1 MIRILLLQIYL
12 AIGES
17 NCTAC
22 HCTNETTKCRICA
35 TSSIDSFKITKTHW
49 LYSIYCI
56 IIWRKEEKTYFQL
69 AYKQYMLL
77 HNPTLH
83 YFVEEPYSKDL
94 HTPFYKSFKKLNLY
108 SIKKSNKTI
117 RKLFTAIEFEAHW

>member
-1 MIRILLLQIYL
+1 MIWILLLQIYL
-12 AIGES
+12 AVGES

-22 HCTNETTKCRICA
+22 RCTNETTKCRICA
-35 TSSIDSFKITKTHW
+35 TSSIDSFKITKNTLILFII
-49 LYSIYCI
+49 LYNNLKK
-56 IIWRKEEKTYFQL
+56 REKTYFQL

-108 SIKKSNKTI
+108 SITKSNKTI
-117 RKLFTAIEFEAHW
+117 RKLFTANEFEAHW